1 MAPKIKFTLETIK
14 DRQTS
19 RFHVRERVFHTRM
32 QQTGDF
38 TSPQELYSALE
49 EGLRSAVQ
57 NVLQQDTDAKE
68 TDRLYFNIGSS
79 RLESNYRSWGLT
91 VKSWQ
96 EDPEIVKAGFAHL
109 ISALNSNESFTLD
122 DSFTVN
128 ITRARPPVLGRGK
141 TKGKA
146 PPMKPG
152 HKDSAVLVDRKHS
165 IFKIKN
171 KDEKCCARAL
181 ATVKAMVENHE
192 KLRQIK
198 MGRGIQ
204 EDLAVQL
211 HYAAKVPFGPCGI
224 EELKK
229 FQQAL
234 PDYRIVVVNVKE
246 NHQCISFTE
255 EEKPILALEY
265 NDGHF
270 NVITSLKGYFRTSY
284 FCPTCLKGYQDPTKH
299 NCLGRTCIGCKQD
312 TCQDFSKDKKPSHFC
327 ANCQRWFYGETCFEN
342 HTLYDRKGEENIE
355 QCICSTVQRCQK
367 CKKLEVGL
375 KNIGQHQCGHT
386 KCVSCGEYVD
396 LKTHECFIQ
405 TGAKKKRST
414 KEKEIV
420 CFDIEA
426 TQINGQH
433 KANLIMAE
441 TMYGNEERTFYNLRD
456 FINWVDELADDGNV
470 EVTVIAHNL
479 QGYDGYFVVDSYYE
493 SDQNIKQIRNG
504 AKILYIGKD
513 SLRYIDSMSFI
524 AMPLAAFPKTFGL
537 TELKK
542 GYFPHLFNRPEN
554 YEYVGSV
561 PAKDY
566 YMPESMSVDGRKKFE
581 AWHAKQVEDGY
592 VFNFAQELHDYCRS
606 DVRLLKEGCRVFME
620 KFQKVSSFNPFEKIT
635 IASACN
641 RDLRENHLEENKI
654 AVEPAR
660 GWFDNRNTSRVAREY
675 LDLTQKKLEEDGM
688 TLQHRD
694 NGGEYQIPGT
704 NFHVDGYCPET
715 NTVIEFLGCYW
726 HGCPSC
732 FPNRSERHYRLADRS
747 FHEVYKETQERLK
760 TIRNLRYNVETI
772 WECEWQKMKEDN
784 PELKA
789 AAGALVF
796 IEPLNPRD
804 AFSGGRTETFKLY
817 AAADDADQP
826 IGYFDY
832 KSLYPWVNK
841 TQRYPVGMPQQILNP
856 DTTAIAE
863 YFGLVKCKILA
874 PYGLYLPVLPVKGEK
889 LTFPLCQK
897 CVEDQLELSTLQR
910 SAVCHHTHEERSM
923 VGTWCTPELE
933 KAVEMGY
940 EILKI
945 YEVWHFPESEEGLF
959 ETYVNTWLKW
969 KEEASGWSD
978 DVVTEEEKE
987 AYIQSYYAHEGIL
1000 LDKDNIEFN
1009 AGMRA
1014 VAKIALNSMW
1024 GKFGQN
1030 DEKIHMIGFSD
1041 VMEYAKFMA
1050 KDSIQVVNISVVSD
1064 TRIEVFYKYTGED
1077 QPINPHT
1084 NVFIAAFTTCYG
1096 RLRLYEALER
1106 AGHDSI
1112 YCDTDSIISKLNLF
1126 EGLTG
1131 PYLGQLQNELKADDF
1146 ITEFVSGGPK
1156 NYGYLTKN
1164 GGETCKVKGFSL
1176 NSEGSTQMNYNL
1188 MKEFI
1193 LNEVER
1199 PREKP
1204 RMKQIL
1210 KTHQIVRD
1218 PKNYD
1223 VCTEPASKFYR
1234 LVFDK
1239 RVIDPI
1245 TKDTLPYGYFHG

>member
-1 MAPKIKFTLETIK
+1 MNISTMAPTIKFTLHPFR

-19 RFHVRERVFHTRM
+19 RFHVRERVFHTTM

-38 TSPQELYSALE
+38 RSPQELYSALE
-49 EGLRSAVQ
+49 EGLRTAIQ
-57 NVLQQDTDAKE
+57 NVLEQDREARDTD
-68 TDRLYFNIGSS
+68 TLYFDIGSS
-79 RLESNYRSWGLT
+79 RLSSNYRSWGLR
-91 VKSWQ
+91 VKSWKD
-96 EDPEIVKAGFAHL
+96 DPRTVQAGFAHL
-109 ISALNSNESFTLD
+109 VKALNSNESFTLD

-128 ITRARPPVLGRGK
+128 ITRARPPVLGSGK

-146 PPMKPG
+146 QPMKPG

-165 IFKIKN
+165 IIKIKN

-181 ATVKAMVENHE
+181 ATAQAMFENHE
-192 KLRQIK
+192 KLQRIK
-198 MGRGIQ
+198 KGKNIQ

-211 HYAAKVPFGPCGI
+211 HYAAKVPFGPCGL

-246 NHQCISFTE
+246 NHRCISFAE
-255 EEKPILALEY
+255 EGKPILALEY

-284 FCPTCLKGYQDPTKH
+284 FCPTCLKGYQDQTLH
-299 NCLGRTCIGCKQD
+299 NCQGRTCIGCKQND
-312 TCQDFSKDKKPSHFC
+312 CPDFSKDGKPTHFC
-327 ANCQRWFYGETCFEN
+327 QECQRWFYGEGCYEN
-342 HTLYDRKGEENIE
+342 HQLYDRKGEENIE
-355 QCICSTVQRCQK
+355 CCICNTVQRCK
-367 CKKLEVGL
+367 TCKKLEVGL
-375 KNIGQHQCGHT
+375 KNIQQHQCGYT
-386 KCVSCGEYVD
+386 KCSNCGEYVD
-396 LKTHECFIQ
+396 LKKHECFIQ
-405 TGAKKKRST
+405 TGPPKKRSV
-414 KEKEIV
+414 KDKEIV

-426 TQINGQH
+426 TQVNGQH

-441 TMYGNEERTFYNLRD
+441 TMYGNEERTFNNLRD

-479 QGYDGYFVVDSYYE
+479 QGYDGYFVVDEYYE
-493 SDQNIKQIRNG
+493 TDQNVKQIRNG

-513 SLRYIDSMSFI
+513 SIRFIDSMSFI

-542 GYFPHLFNRPEN
+542 GYFPHLFNKPEN
-554 YEYVGSV
+554 YEYVGPV

-581 AWHAKQVEDGY
+581 TWHAKQLEDGY
-592 VFNFAQELHDYCRS
+592 VFNFSKELHDYCRS
-606 DVRLLKEGCRVFME
+606 DVRLLKEGCKVFME
-620 KFQKVSSFNPFEKIT
+620 KFEKVSSVNPLEKIT

-641 RDLRENHLEENKI
+641 QDLRENHLESGKI
-654 AVEPAR
+654 ALEPAN
-660 GWFDNRNTSRVAREY
+660 GWFDNRNQSRVAREY
-675 LDLTQKKLEEDGM
+675 LHITQKKMEEEGM

-704 NFHVDGYCPET
+704 NYHVDGFCPET
-715 NTVIEFLGCYW
+715 HTVYEFLGDYW
-726 HGCPSC
+726 HGCPIH
-732 FPNRSERHYRLADRS
+732 FKNRAERHYRLADRS

-760 TIRNLRYNVETI
+760 KIRDLGYTVEPI
-772 WECEWQKMKEDN
+772 WECEWYQMKEDD

-789 AAGALVF
+789 QADALQF

-804 AFSGGRTETFKLY
+804 GFSGGRTETFKLY
-817 AAADDADQP
+817 ASASDDQP

-841 TQRYPVGMPQQILNP
+841 TQRYPVGMPRQILNP
-856 DTTAIAE
+856 DSCDITE
-863 YFGLVKCKILA
+863 FFGLCKCKIIA

-897 CVEDQLELSTLQR
+897 CVEEQMELSPLQR
-910 SAVCHHTHEERSM
+910 SAVCRHSREERTM
-923 VGTWCTPELE
+923 LGTWCTPELV
-933 KAVEMGY
+933 KAVELGY
-940 EILKI
+940 EVLKI

-969 KEEASGWSD
+969 KEEASGWAD

-987 AYIQSYYAHEGIL
+987 AYIQAYYAHEGIL
-1000 LDKDNIEFN
+1000 LDKDNIQFN

-1030 DEKIHMIGFSD
+1030 DDKIHMIGFTD
-1041 VMEYAKFMA
+1041 VHEYAKFMA
-1050 KDSIQVVNISVVSD
+1050 KESIVVVNISVVNDS
-1064 TRIEVFYKYTGED
+1064 RIEVFYKYTGDD

-1106 AGHDSI
+1106 AGQEAI
-1112 YCDTDSIISKLNLF
+1112 YADTDSVISKGNNF

-1131 PYLGQLQNELKADDF
+1131 PYLGQLQNELKPGK
-1146 ITEFVSGGPK
+1146 IHS
-1156 NYGYLTKN
+1156 
-1164 GGETCKVKGFSL
+1164 VKFL
-1176 NSEGSTQMNYNL
+1176 
-1188 MKEFI
+1188 
-1193 LNEVER
+1193 
-1199 PREKP
+1199 
-1204 RMKQIL
+1204 
-1210 KTHQIVRD
+1210 
-1218 PKNYD
+1218 
-1223 VCTEPASKFYR
+1223 
-1234 LVFDK
+1234 
-1239 RVIDPI
+1239 
-1245 TKDTLPYGYFHG
+1245 